1 MHPNDNGS
9 TAAPGSRLCRS
20 WRPRFRCPNRAMR
33 LTTMAVIGALAL
45 AAAGPGT
52 ANAAETEYDLF
63 HFARMNTGTLVL
75 DVPNHSTAWAQPLQ
89 LWERNYGDN
98 QLWDI
103 ENRYQEA
110 GTGTFTGGGYTSYP
124 YVIINRGNGLCVDA
138 PGLQPAVD
146 SMVQQYPCD
155 PNFRNQPNQLWY
167 ILLVKQT
174 DGSFADYFASGARGK
189 NFRLDSTTHDIEAQG
204 TDGSWRPALVME
216 YRPGDR
222 RIILSE
228 GNTGNLLSSVW
239 REQYTPPTPPPAPA
253 PAPPQCVGVACLVNP
268 N

>member
-1 MHPNDNGS
+1 
-9 TAAPGSRLCRS
+9 
-20 WRPRFRCPNRAMR
+20 MR

-52 ANAAETEYDLF
+52 ANAAGTEYDLF
-63 HFARMNTGTLVL
+63 HFAPTWTGTLVL

-103 ENRYQEA
+103 EWRKEA
-110 GTGTFTGGGYTSYP
+110 GYGTITGTGFTHTSYP
-124 YVIINRGNGLCVDA
+124 FVIINRGNGLCVDA
-138 PGLQPAVD
+138 PGMQPAVD

-167 ILLVKQT
+167 ILMVRQT
-174 DGSFADYFASGARGK
+174 DGSDTTYLVNGARGK

-228 GNTGNLLSSVW
+228 GNTRNFLSSVW
-239 REQYTPPTPPPAPA
+239 QEQYTPPTPA
-253 PAPPQCVGVACLVNP
+253 PAPPQCVGVACLVGTSGIP
-268 N
+268 A

>member
-1 MHPNDNGS
+1 
-9 TAAPGSRLCRS
+9 
-20 WRPRFRCPNRAMR
+20 MR

-52 ANAAETEYDLF
+52 ANAAGTEYDLF
-63 HFARMNTGTLVL
+63 HFARPNTGTLVL

-98 QLWDI
+98 QLWQID
-103 ENRYQEA
+103 ERTQEVGTA
-110 GTGTFTGGGYTSYP
+110 TVSGTGLTTVLYP
-124 YVIINRGNGLCVDA
+124 FVIKNRGNGLCVDA

-146 SMVQQYPCD
+146 SIVQQYPCD

-167 ILLVKQT
+167 ILAVRQT
-174 DGSFADYFASGARGK
+174 DRSTTDYLVSGASGK
-189 NFRLDSTTHDIEAQG
+189 NLRVDSTTHDIEGQG
-204 TDGSWRPALVME
+204 SDGSWGPALVME

-222 RIILSE
+222 RIILSK

-239 REQYTPPTPPPAPA
+239 REQYTPPAPA